1 MPPLL
6 KKYFLPQI
14 PNTLTSTRIVAALII
29 GYFAALEYVHFGPQA
44 ASDIF
49 HWNRV
54 TALILYLVFAC
65 ATDALDGT
73 VARKYGWVSTTGE
86 WLDPLAD
93 KAIAIAVLGYAWVM
107 FQDSMQATMYYAVFL
122 PTVIFV
128 AAYGCVTTVLRIY
141 GVVGAA
147 SKTAQ
152 RKTLVQMVAMG
163 FFIVAGSLEHVA
175 PTASAVLLYA
185 GIPILVYSAWLCIP
199 SLRGYLRPSMQPAE

>member
-1 MPPLL
+1 MRFLQQ
-6 KKYFLPQI
+6 YFFPQI
-14 PNTLTSTRIVAALII
+14 PNGLTCTRIVVAVII

-54 TALILYLVFAC
+54 AALVLYMVFAC
-65 ATDALDGT
+65 LTDALDGT
-73 VARKYGWVSTTGE
+73 IARRYGWVSSTGE

-107 FQDSMQATMYYAVFL
+107 FHSSMQAVVYYAVFV

-128 AAYGCVTTVLRIY
+128 AAYSCVTTLLRIY
-141 GVVGAA
+141 GKVGAA

-163 FFIVAGSLEHVA
+163 FFIVAGALEHVA
-175 PTASAVLLYA
+175 PTTSSILLYI
-185 GIPILVYSAWLCIP
+185 GIPILVYSAWLCVP
-199 SLRGYLRPSMQPAE
+199 SLVGYLRPAFWPAK